1 MQEAVTNQFYLTGV
15 DTFIRSAFDE
25 RFRIL
30 PQIE

>member
-15 DTFIRSAFDE
+15 DTLIRSAFDE